1 MMTLI
6 TGGVKNGKSYYAERI
21 LERFHG
27 KKFYIATMIP
37 RGEEAHTVIAR
48 HRKNRAGK
56 GFETIEA
63 YTDIDKIILPD
74 GCGVLL
80 ECVTNLCA
88 NEMFER
94 RTGDIPFQ
102 NPVEKI
108 IAGFEYLKNS
118 AAEFVVV
125 TNEVSSDGIIY
136 DRSTMEYIK
145 NLCEING
152 RAAEISDNVIECVCG
167 IQIVWKGKKV

>member
-48 HRKNRAGK
+48 HRKNRIGK

-88 NEMFER
+88 NEMFEH
-94 RTGDIPFQ
+94 DKVQ

-108 IAGFEYLKNS
+108 ITGFKHLKSS
-118 AAEFVVV
+118 AAEFVIV
-125 TNEVSSDGIIY
+125 TNEVSCEGITY
-136 DRSTMEYIK
+136 DSGTMEYVK
-145 NLCEING
+145 NLSEINH
-152 RAAEISDNVIECVCG
+152 RTAELSDNVIECVCG
-167 IQIVWKGKKV
+167 IPLVLKGRKV